1 MQNKIGKSKI
11 KRSQNF
17 DSKQKTSFALSFL
30 GLMLI
35 SGVFQIWVFSF
46 YFSAVGLRIHY
57 VMTAYIIWA
66 LWNAIND
73 PIMGLVSDHTRTRWG
88 RRKPYIMIGSIPS
101 VLILIFVWMPPNSN
115 QVISFLYLL
124 LMLFLFDTFYTM
136 LEVPLGCLFPELY
149 TSVEERSEVN
159 NLSQVF
165 SVIGLIC
172 AFLIPGILI
181 EDITIRE
188 GYLISGII
196 MAIILGITLL
206 VSLKWGVLERP
217 EFIHDSEHP
226 FGFFQGLKYTIK
238 NRGFILYTIMFL
250 SYEYVTTMQGTL
262 VPLYSKYVLGVEG
275 TLEASILL
283 VVLFTVA
290 IIAMIIWRIL
300 DLKIGSRAAFFISI
314 ITYFITILPLTFIN
328 DYVNALIVFAILGIG
343 FGGMIYFIYL
353 IIADVIDEDELKT
366 GIRREGSFY
375 GITAFFLRY
384 ANILSI
390 LTISLV
396 FTTTGWEEF
405 TPNPQINVINGLRF
419 LIVLFPSI
427 ALIIILICLYFYPF
441 TKSYVLEIK
450 EKLKKLHESKRI
462 RLVEEKDRK

>member
-1 MQNKIGKSKI
+1 MKNKKKI
-11 KRSQNF
+11 DNF
-17 DSKQKTSFALSFL
+17 QKFGSKQKVSFALSFL

-35 SGVFQIWVFSF
+35 SGVFQIWVFTF

-66 LWNAIND
+66 FWNAIND
-73 PIMGLVSDHTRTRWG
+73 PIMGLISDHTRTRWG
-88 RRKPYIMIGSIPS
+88 RRKPFIMLGTIPT
-101 VLILIFVWMPPNSN
+101 VLILIFVWMPPNGN

-159 NLSQVF
+159 NLSQIF

-181 EDITIRE
+181 EDITLRE
-188 GYLISGII
+188 GYLIGGII
-196 MAIILGITLL
+196 MALILGISLL
-206 VSLKWGVLERP
+206 ISLRWGVLERP

-226 FGFFQGLKYTIK
+226 FGFFQGLKYTLK

-262 VPLYSKYVLGVEG
+262 VPLYSKYVLEVEG
-275 TLEASILL
+275 SLEASILL
-283 VVLFTVA
+283 ALLFIVA
-290 IIAMIIWRIL
+290 IITMIIWRII

-314 ITYFITILPLTFIN
+314 ITYFVTIIPLTFIS
-328 DYVNALIVFAILGIG
+328 DYMSALIVFGILGFG

-353 IIADVIDEDELKT
+353 IIADVIDEDEIKT

-405 TPNPQINVINGLRF
+405 TPDPRINVIVGLRF
-419 LIVLFPSI
+419 LMVLFPSI
-427 ALIIILICLYFYPF
+427 ALIIISICLYFYPF
-441 TKSYVLEIK
+441 TKSYVMEIK
-450 EKLKKLHESKRI
+450 EKLYKLHEMKRK
-462 RLVEEKDRK
+462 RLAEEKDSK